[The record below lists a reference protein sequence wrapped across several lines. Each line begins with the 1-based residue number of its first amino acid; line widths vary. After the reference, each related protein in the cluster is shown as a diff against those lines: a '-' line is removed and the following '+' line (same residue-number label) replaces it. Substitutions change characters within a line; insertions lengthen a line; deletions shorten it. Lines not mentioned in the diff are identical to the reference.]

1 MASASLATIYAD
13 IKNLENNGT
22 IQLPSPTD
30 TILVGSIDAK
40 TGDFTFLVPT
50 FQQTVSVL
58 TPPGA
63 KPTPPVVTTIGVV
76 ATNCVNLT
84 LAIEVT
90 NAVLQGPKGP
100 VTTNPIVKNP
110 VLQNRV
116 ATDLTSVSVAA
127 STSLH
132 LPIDPVAS
140 SSLDNSGGVTF
151 GGVTISGF
159 PGAGIQGTQILLN
172 AGVTASSVGQPPTAP
187 PITPPIEPF
196 LLQITVNGQLSFQ
209 KIAILRPPVLGVGAF
224 TIPAL
229 PVGIIFAP
237 PQGLLSKNSNT
248 FNDTVTTT
256 TATTVSISNQSSTK
270 TAQAFT
276 PGELAQNVGST
287 ITQLAA
293 LGALLPSVST
303 TAGPASLL
311 SVISSLVGG
320 QSQSFG
326 LGDLLKLTGS
336 GLTSFNN
343 ILTGIAGQT
352 SNSSTSSI
360 TTTSNNTLTVSVAFS
375 ETYGSTAGLGPGAGD
390 RFIYFE
396 NVRAVWSNNNGN
408 VGITVLGFDGIAAF
422 DGSELIADQQALAS
436 GGTATFTHLDAN
448 TIAMLLGLDPYFTS
462 NPLFS
467 TPRFTPLS
475 PSGASGGGTTANGDA
490 FSLTNESISDTST
503 TNTNQTINVT
513 DVKPGF
519 IPVLFGAGNTE
530 TTTTVTGTNTV
541 TSDQKTDEKTS
552 NTITLIQ
559 TAPNDPYNLNFYFDN
574 LFQMCLAVEA
584 PPQPAASIP
593 AFAAAGKASA

>member
-1 MASASLATIYAD
+1 MASPSLAVAYED

-22 IQLPSPTD
+22 IQLPSPAD
-30 TILVGSIDAK
+30 TILVGSIDGR
-40 TGDFTFLVPT
+40 TGDFTFQVPT

-84 LAIEVT
+84 LAFEVT

-100 VTTNPIVKNP
+100 VTTTPVVNKEP
-110 VLQNRV
+110 VLQARV
-116 ATDLTSVSVAA
+116 ATDPTSVSVAA
-127 STSLH
+127 STSIHPPFDSVL
-132 LPIDPVAS
+132 S
-140 SSLDNSGGVTF
+140 SGLDDSGGASF

-159 PGAGIQGTQILLN
+159 PSAGTQGTQILLN
-172 AGVTASSVGQPPTAP
+172 AGVSASSVGQDATAP

-196 LLQITVNGQLSFQ
+196 LLQITFNGQLSFQ

-237 PQGLLSKNSNT
+237 PQGQLAKNSNT

-256 TATTVSISNQSSTK
+256 TTTTVSVSNQNATK

-293 LGALLPSVST
+293 LGALLPGVST
-303 TAGPASLL
+303 TAGPASLI
-311 SVISSLVGG
+311 SVISSLFGG
-320 QSQSFG
+320 QNQSFG
-326 LGDLLKLTGS
+326 LGDVLKLTGS
-336 GLTSFNN
+336 GLTSFNT
-343 ILTGIAGQT
+343 ILTGIAGQIT
-352 SNSSTSSI
+352 NSSTSSI
-360 TTTSNNTLTVSVAFS
+360 TTTTNNTLSVSVAFS
-375 ETYGSTAGLGPGAGD
+375 ETYGSTAGLGPGEGD

-396 NVRAVWSNNNGN
+396 NVRAVWSNNNGD
-408 VGITVLGFDGIAAF
+408 VGITVLGFDGVAAR

-436 GGTATFTHLDAN
+436 GGTATFTNLDAN
-448 TIAMLLGLDPYFTS
+448 TIAMLLSLDPYNTS
-462 NPLFS
+462 NPLFLA
-467 TPRFTPLS
+467 PRFTPLS
-475 PSGASGGGTTANGDA
+475 PPNVTGGGTSSTGDA
-490 FSLTNESISDTST
+490 FSLTNENISDTST
-503 TNTNQTINVT
+503 TNTSQTINVT

-519 IPVLFGAGNTE
+519 IPVLFGSGNSE

-541 TSDQKTDEKTS
+541 TTDQKTDQKTS
-552 NTITLIQ
+552 NVITFIQ
-559 TAPNDPYNLNFYFDN
+559 TSPTDTYDVNLYFDN
-574 LFQMCLAVEA
+574 LFQMLLAVEA
-584 PPQPAASIP
+584 TPQPAVSKP
-593 AFAAAGKASA
+593 AVATV

>member
-1 MASASLATIYAD
+1 MASPSLASAYLD
-13 IKNLENNGT
+13 IKNLENNGI
-22 IQLPSPTD
+22 IQLPSPAE
-30 TILVGSIDAK
+30 TILVGSIDGR
-40 TGDFTFLVPT
+40 TGDFTFQVPT
-50 FQQTVSVL
+50 FQQSVSVL

-63 KPTPPVVTTIGVV
+63 KPTPPTVTTVGVV

-84 LAIEVT
+84 LAFEVT

-100 VTTNPIVKNP
+100 VTTIPIVNKEP
-110 VLQNRV
+110 VLQPLA
-116 ATDLTSVSVAA
+116 ATAPTSGSVASPTA
-127 STSLH
+127 LHPPTDPVLDSVLDDSGGTSL
-132 LPIDPVAS
+132 
-140 SSLDNSGGVTF
+140 

-159 PGAGIQGTQILLN
+159 PSAGTQGTQILLN
-172 AGVTASSVGQPPTAP
+172 AGVTASSVVDAPTAP

-196 LLQITVNGQLSFQ
+196 LLQITFNGQLSFQ

-237 PQGLLSKNSNT
+237 PQGQQAKNSNT

-256 TATTVSISNQSSTK
+256 TTTTVSVSNQNATK

-276 PGELAQNVGST
+276 PGQLAQNVGTT

-293 LGALLPSVST
+293 LGALLPGVST

-311 SVISSLVGG
+311 SVFSSLIGG

-343 ILTGIAGQT
+343 ILTGIAGET

-360 TTTSNNTLTVSVAFS
+360 TTTTSNTLSVSVAFS
-375 ETYGSTAGLGPGAGD
+375 ETYGSTAGLGPGEGD

-396 NVRAVWSNNNGN
+396 NVRAVWSNNNGD
-408 VGITVLGFDGIAAF
+408 VGITVLGFDGVAAF

-436 GGTATFTHLDAN
+436 GGTATATNLDAN
-448 TIAMLLGLDPYFTS
+448 TLALLLSLDPYSTS
-462 NPLFS
+462 NPQFAP
-467 TPRFTPLS
+467 PRFTPLV
-475 PSGASGGGTTANGDA
+475 PSGVNGGGTSLTGDA
-490 FSLTNESISDTST
+490 FSLTNEKISDTST

-519 IPVLFGAGNTE
+519 IPVLLGSGNTE
-530 TTTTVTGTNTV
+530 TTTTVTATNTV
-541 TSDQKTDEKTS
+541 TTDQKTDQKTS
-552 NTITLIQ
+552 NVITFIQ
-559 TAPNDPYNLNFYFDN
+559 TSPTDLYNANLYFDN
-574 LFQMCLAVEA
+574 LFQMLLAVDA
-584 PPQPAASIP
+584 PPPAASTP
-593 AFAAAGKASA
+593 AAGTAGQVNT